1 MLGQNAGLL
10 IFLVFIAAMV
20 WISWM
25 SWRRS
30 QFGGVSEVSA
40 TDQAQLAQSARKI
53 FADSVITSSPEFD
66 GRFLSLLDSIE
77 RNLDDIDVKLNDLR
91 AFLKSSSMWARFK
104 DKQKLGLVYKVAAAD
119 LARAHMTTGVRQLL
133 ANWRMVGVLGSAETS
148 HIPRSWIRPL
158 VTDPGG
164 APLAPGY
171 RPSRKVARLGRTATS
186 LVAGLVFAF
195 SGAAVASLFTHSPM
209 IVFEWFL
216 GIYLAIVI
224 LYRTPIIK
232 MK

>member
-30 QFGGVSEVSA
+30 QYGGVSEVSA
-40 TDQAQLAQSARKI
+40 TDQAQLAQSARAL

-66 GRFLSLLDSIE
+66 SRFLSLLDSIE
-77 RNLDDIDVKLNDLR
+77 RNLDDIDARLHDLR
-91 AFLKSSSMWARFK
+91 AFLKSSNMWGRFK
-104 DKQKLGLVYKVAAAD
+104 DKQKLHVVYSNAAAD
-119 LARAHMTTGVRQLL
+119 LARARLTTGVRQLL
-133 ANWRMVGVLGSAETS
+133 ANWRMVGALGSAQTS
-148 HIPRSWIRPL
+148 NIPSSWIRPL
-158 VTDPGG
+158 VTDPGT

-171 RPSRKVARLGRTATS
+171 RPGRKVARLGRTATS
-186 LVAGLVFAF
+186 LVAGFVFAF
-195 SGAAVASLFTHSPM
+195 TGAAVASLFTHSPM

-216 GIYLAIVI
+216 GIFLAIVI